1 MNIIEEIQSKYAEI
15 RQRNPPRKYIN
26 NKPRYR
32 LYRIFGI
39 ISESFEPYMNSF
51 VTNEEIKI
59 KDIIINIVQNDHLE
73 GKLYIS
79 SLYLFNN
86 IKKAMSLCLTIS
98 KSKIFFDLSIK
109 FKDIFLFYIQ
119 KILNQKF
126 NLNFY
131 SNEINNIKI

>member
-1 MNIIEEIQSKYAEI
+1 M
-15 RQRNPPRKYIN
+15 
-26 NKPRYR
+26 
-32 LYRIFGI
+32 
-39 ISESFEPYMNSF
+39 
-51 VTNEEIKI
+51 
-59 KDIIINIVQNDHLE
+59 IVQKGD
-73 GKLYIS
+73 YII

-86 IKKAMSLCLTIS
+86 IKQALPLCLTFS

-131 SNEINNIKI
+131 SNEINKNKNLKQADFISICYLINTCDYCITTIGALTSRVQEKIE